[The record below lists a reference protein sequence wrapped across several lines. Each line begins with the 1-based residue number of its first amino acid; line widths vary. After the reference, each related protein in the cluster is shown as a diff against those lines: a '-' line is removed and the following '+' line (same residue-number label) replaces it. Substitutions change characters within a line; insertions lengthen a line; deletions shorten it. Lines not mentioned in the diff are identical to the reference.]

1 MASLNFDTIERDFTL
16 LNVLF
21 ERIIDNMKDSSPLW
35 EDLIN
40 KTAKFHNNLK

>member
-21 ERIIDNMKDSSPLW
+21 ERIVNHMKDSSPLW

-40 KTAKFHNNLK
+40 KTTKFHTTLK